1 MIMERLEQY
10 SKEDSMDALCRS
22 STDLY
27 LDEFQF
33 GGLEIIKHQ
42 RNSAAA
48 MTQFPIS
55 ITLKLFFSNPP
66 N

>member
-1 MIMERLEQY
+1 MERLEQY

-27 LDEFQF
+27 LSKDEFQF

-55 ITLKLFFSNPP
+55 ITLKLFFF
-66 N
+66 